1 VAVVFPSTRRW
12 LRKPLARLLI
22 TKESPVKIYLLER
35 KECGY
40 DEYGAKVI
48 IAKDEA
54 RARELANEQV
64 GDEGQVWTDA
74 SQVTCTI
81 VDTKKE
87 MVVSAEFHAG

>member
-1 VAVVFPSTRRW
+1 
-12 LRKPLARLLI
+12 
-22 TKESPVKIYLLER
+22 VKIYLLER

-48 IAKDEA
+48 IAKSEA
-54 RARELANEQV
+54 RAREMANEQV
-64 GDEGQVWTDA
+64 GDEGQIWTDE

-81 VDTKKE
+81 VDLKKE